1 MRVGIYARVSVLHGT
16 QKDLTVENQILLT
29 EQYLREWQ
37 DETIEISYYI
47 DRGYSGTNF
56 RRPSFL
62 RMVRDSEQGRLD
74 LIVAKDLSRL
84 GRNYLELGWYLEKVF
99 PDAGVRVVTLGEGYD
114 SANPD
119 DDNLT
124 TGIRNLMNE
133 WYAKETGRKVRRAK
147 EWLRMEGNYLGSR
160 APYGYKIIYRA
171 GRRILMPDA
180 AYPVRMEIYRLRREG
195 KTSSEIAYFLSGK
208 RIATP
213 EQYRLYGKIC
223 VGSGENYIKWSSAM
237 VRGLWNHKY
246 EEWY

>member
-16 QKDLTVENQILLT
+16 QKDLTVENQILLA

-37 DETIEISYYI
+37 DEPVEISYYI

-99 PDAGVRVVTLGEGYD
+99 PDAGVRIVTLGEGYD
-114 SANPD
+114 SANS
-119 DDNLT
+119 DNNNLSI
-124 TGIRNLMNE
+124 GIRNLMNE
-133 WYAKETGRKVRRAK
+133 WYARETGRKVRHAK

-160 APYGYKIIYRA
+160 APYGYKIIYRE
-171 GRRILMPDA
+171 GKRVLLPDA

-195 KTSSEIAYFLSGK
+195 KTSSEIAHLLSGK
-208 RIATP
+208 GIATP
-213 EQYRLYGKIC
+213 EQYRLSGSVCYH
-223 VGSGENYIKWSSAM
+223 SGENCKKWSSAM
-237 VRGLWNHKY
+237 VRGLWNNEY
-246 EEWY
+246 ED